1 MKLVRH
7 WLVVLVV
14 LALSTAACAA
24 PAGEEPSESAEQSD
38 APAASTEE
46 SPEAEPSEDPVAG
59 QTIRIS
65 YTSDGVGINDFIT
78 KLALDALAERGLNV
92 EYQFIA
98 EDTLGVQSMIRGE
111 TDIVVGTP
119 PVTINAH
126 TEGVD
131 IQFLAQYNR
140 QAWSLASTADITDVE
155 QLAGK
160 TIAVHGETSFT
171 KTVADLI
178 IEEYGLEGVNVVIIP
193 GSDVRAQALLS
204 GQIDATVLDIQDV
217 ALAQQQAPGE
227 VNILVRFSQLY
238 PELTS
243 VRMTASS
250 AWIDENRAL
259 AKELVKE
266 LIVQNRAAV
275 EDPEGTI
282 EKAQAEYSDQDPEL
296 VAGIISAFIEGD
308 HWVLDGG
315 MTEEN
320 AEFELQF
327 FMDAGQTTLEP
338 TPENIESLYRLDIT
352 NEVLDEL
359 GRVEE

>member
-1 MKLVRH
+1 MRHVRY
-7 WLVVLVV
+7 WV
-14 LALSTAACAA
+14 ALILTLGIALGACS
-24 PAGEEPSESAEQSD
+24 GGGGGSSESPAATD
-38 APAASTEE
+38 APAATGSE

-59 QTIRIS
+59 QTVRVA
-65 YTSDGVGINDFIT
+65 YTSEGVGINDFIT
-78 KLALDALAERGLNV
+78 KLAWDALAERGLTV
-92 EYQFIA
+92 EYQFVA
-98 EDTLGVQSMIRGE
+98 DDTLGIQSVIRGE

-126 TEGVD
+126 EAD
-131 IQFLAQYNR
+131 PNIQFLAQYNR

-155 QLAGK
+155 QLAGR

-227 VNILVRFSQLY
+227 VNVLVRFSQLY
-238 PELTS
+238 PQLTS
-243 VRMTASS
+243 VRFAASK

-259 AKELVKE
+259 AKEIVKE

-296 VAGIISAFIEGD
+296 VAGIIQAFIEGD

-315 MTEEN
+315 MSEEN
-320 AEFELQF
+320 AQLELEFF
-327 FMDAGQTTLEP
+327 RDAGQTTLEP
-338 TPENIESLYRLDIT
+338 TPENIESLYRLDLT

-359 GRVEE
+359 GRVED